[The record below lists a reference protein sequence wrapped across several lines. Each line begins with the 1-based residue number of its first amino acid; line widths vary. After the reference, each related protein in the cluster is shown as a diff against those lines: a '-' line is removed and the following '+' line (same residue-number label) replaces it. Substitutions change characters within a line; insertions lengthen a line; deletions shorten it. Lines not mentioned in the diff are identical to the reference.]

1 MHPLTLIHIKVRAI
15 FIGLISATL
24 SGLVLLLRGKILIRP
39 IDVFMKVS
47 DIELV
52 PDLNMMKRVLVALP
66 RTRQKCLVLIYSRS
80 NLRNSK

>member
-66 RTRQKCLVLIYSRS
+66 RTRQKCLVLRYSRS